1 MLLLDLIVVRR
12 TSRPICDNH
21 PNRRRLWQA
30 LGMSN
35 GSNSDGSDT
44 DRQRLLAVARR
55 LLRTEA
61 DAEDAVQDAYLRAT
75 RARQHAPESMQ
86 AWLHTVVRNL
96 AIDRIRRERLQRT
109 YLESCAAEGLLGPDE
124 AESSLEHTVAMR
136 QQCMAA
142 LTELLRRVGLEE
154 AAVILLR
161 EVFEADYSDIA
172 RAAGKTVAASR
183 QLVHRALA
191 RAHRALPSAKRHEN
205 TSDDDTATYVSLC
218 WNAIQSRNPA
228 VLFAMIAASP
238 VAACALKSSPALG
251 ARGAPRTSC
260 ELVQVQGRYAMAL
273 MLDGV
278 LLCVVP
284 VGITAEDAPQGEARS
299 AEY

>member
-1 MLLLDLIVVRR
+1 V
-12 TSRPICDNH
+12 TTT

-35 GSNSDGSDT
+35 DSNFDGSGT

-75 RARQHAPESMQ
+75 RARQCAPESMQ

-96 AIDRIRRERLQRT
+96 AIDRLRRERLQRT
-109 YLESCAAEGLLGPDE
+109 YLASCASEGVPGLDE
-124 AESSLEHTVAMR
+124 AESSLEHTAAMR
-136 QQCMAA
+136 QQCIAA

-154 AAVILLR
+154 AAAVLLR

-205 TSDDDTATYVSLC
+205 PPDDDTATYVSLC

-238 VAACALKSSPALG
+238 VAACAVKLSAALG
-251 ARGAPRTSC
+251 ERGAPRTSC

-273 MLDGV
+273 VLDGV

-284 VGITAEDAPQGEARS
+284 VGITPEDAPS
-299 AEY
+299 TMID

>member
-30 LGMSN
+30 LGMSS
-35 GSNSDGSDT
+35 GSNSDHGA

-61 DAEDAVQDAYLRAT
+61 DAEDTVQDAYLRAT
-75 RARQHAPESMQ
+75 SARPHAPESMQ
-86 AWLHTVVRNL
+86 AWLNTVVHNL
-96 AIDRIRRERLQRT
+96 AIDQLRRERLQRT
-109 YLESCAAEGLLGPDE
+109 YLESRARERVLGLEGEP
-124 AESSLEHTVAMR
+124 SLEQTVAMR
-136 QQCMAA
+136 EECIAA
-142 LTELLRRVGLEE
+142 LAELLRRVDPQE
-154 AAVILLR
+154 AAAILLR
-161 EVFEADYSDIA
+161 EVFEVDYSDIA

-191 RAHRALPSAKRHEN
+191 RAHRALPAVKRHEK

-251 ARGAPRTSC
+251 TRGAPRTSC

-284 VGITAEDAPQGEARS
+284 
-299 AEY
+299 

>member
-1 MLLLDLIVVRR
+1 
-12 TSRPICDNH
+12 
-21 PNRRRLWQA
+21 
-30 LGMSN
+30 MSN

-61 DAEDAVQDAYLRAT
+61 DAEDAVQDAYLRAS

-96 AIDRIRRERLQRT
+96 AIDRLRRERLQRT
-109 YLESCAAEGLLGPDE
+109 YLESRASEGVLGQDE
-124 AESSLEHTVAMR
+124 AEPSLEHTIATR
-136 QQCMAA
+136 QQCIAA
-142 LTELLRRVGLEE
+142 LTELLRRVDLEE
-154 AAVILLR
+154 AAAILLR

-191 RAHRALPSAKRHEN
+191 RAHRALPPAKRHEN

-218 WNAIQSRNPA
+218 WNAIQTRNPA
-228 VLFAMIAASP
+228 VLFAMIAATP
-238 VAACALKSSPALG
+238 VAACAPNSSPALG
-251 ARGAPRTSC
+251 ARAASRTSC
-260 ELVQVQGRYAMAL
+260 ELVQVQGRYALAL

-278 LLCVVP
+278 LLCIVP
-284 VGITAEDAPQGEARS
+284 VGINAEDAPTTTID
-299 AEY
+299 

>member
-12 TSRPICDNH
+12 TSRAICDKH

-35 GSNSDGSDT
+35 GSNSDRSGA
-44 DRQRLLAVARR
+44 DRQQLLAVARR

-61 DAEDAVQDAYLRAT
+61 DAEDTVQDAYLRAT
-75 RARQHAPESMQ
+75 GARPHAPESMQ
-86 AWLHTVVRNL
+86 AWLVTVVRNL
-96 AIDRIRRERLQRT
+96 AIDRLRRERLQRT
-109 YLESCAAEGLLGPDE
+109 YLDGCARERVLGLDE
-124 AESSLEHTVAMR
+124 EESSLERTVAMR
-136 QQCMAA
+136 EECIAA
-142 LTELLRRVGLEE
+142 LAELFRRLSLEE
-154 AAVILLR
+154 AAAILLR
-161 EVFEADYSDIA
+161 EVFEVGYSDIA

-191 RAHRALPSAKRHEN
+191 RAHRAQPPAKRHEN
-205 TSDDDTATYVSLC
+205 TSDDETATYVSLC

-238 VAACALKSSPALG
+238 VVGRALRLPFTPAE
-251 ARGAPRTSC
+251 RGAPRTSSA
-260 ELVQVQGRYAMAL
+260 LVQVQGRYAIAL
-273 MLDGV
+273 VLDGI

-284 VGITAEDAPQGEARS
+284 VGTTAEDAI
-299 AEY
+299 Y

>member
-1 MLLLDLIVVRR
+1 
-12 TSRPICDNH
+12 
-21 PNRRRLWQA
+21 
-30 LGMSN
+30 MSS
-35 GSNSDGSDT
+35 GSNSDHGGAN
-44 DRQRLLAVARR
+44 RQRLLAVARR

-75 RARQHAPESMQ
+75 SARQHAPESMQ

-96 AIDRIRRERLQRT
+96 AIDRLRRERLQRT
-109 YLESCAAEGLLGPDE
+109 YLESCASEGVLGLDE

-136 QQCMAA
+136 QQCIAA

-154 AAVILLR
+154 AAAILLR

-183 QLVHRALA
+183 QFVHRALA

-205 TSDDDTATYVSLC
+205 TSDDETATYVSLC
-218 WNAIQSRNPA
+218 WDAIQSRNPA

-238 VAACALKSSPALG
+238 VAACTLKSSPARG
-251 ARGAPRTSC
+251 ARGTARTSC

-273 MLDGV
+273 TLDGV

-284 VGITAEDAPQGEARS
+284 VGITPEDSPTTMID
-299 AEY
+299 

>member
-1 MLLLDLIVVRR
+1 
-12 TSRPICDNH
+12 
-21 PNRRRLWQA
+21 
-30 LGMSN
+30 MSS
-35 GSNSDGSDT
+35 GSNSDHGGAN
-44 DRQRLLAVARR
+44 RQRLLAVARR

-75 RARQHAPESMQ
+75 SARQHAPESMQ

-96 AIDRIRRERLQRT
+96 AIDRLRRERLQRT
-109 YLESCAAEGLLGPDE
+109 YLESCASEGVLGLDE

-136 QQCMAA
+136 QQCIAA

-154 AAVILLR
+154 AAAILLR

-183 QLVHRALA
+183 QFVHRALA

-205 TSDDDTATYVSLC
+205 TSDDETATYVSLC
-218 WNAIQSRNPA
+218 WDAIQSRNPA

-238 VAACALKSSPALG
+238 VARAVSLPVALG
-251 ARGAPRTSC
+251 ECGAPRTSST
-260 ELVQVQGRYAMAL
+260 LVQVQGRYAIAL
-273 MLDGV
+273 VLDGV

-284 VGITAEDAPQGEARS
+284 VGTTAEDAPTTTID
-299 AEY
+299 